1 LGISPADFKK
11 PHRNSERQY
20 LAKREDWEFL
30 HTPMQ
35 GSIFY
40 SPPPRRLLTD
50 PNSPPTPICKK
61 APYIII
67 RHGRKKNVPKTTDSE
82 GAIDYLCNKS
92 PEVITPSKVSYE
104 AQEAKAERLRE
115 TLLEENSMTE
125 EDDEAERKFDL
136 ALLAKFKG
144 RKLNFETLTKKQVEP
159 THAKA
164 LNSGIETPF
173 LVSVTVPKQ

>member
-104 AQEAKAERLRE
+104 AQEAKAERLSE
-115 TLLEENSMTE
+115 TLYEENSMPGCDYFSE
-125 EDDEAERKFDL
+125 EDDESERKFNR
-136 ALLAKFKG
+136 G

-164 LNSGIETPF
+164 LNSGIESPF

>member
-1 LGISPADFKK
+1 
-11 PHRNSERQY
+11 
-20 LAKREDWEFL
+20 
-30 HTPMQ
+30 
-35 GSIFY
+35 
-40 SPPPRRLLTD
+40 
-50 PNSPPTPICKK
+50 
-61 APYIII
+61 
-67 RHGRKKNVPKTTDSE
+67 
-82 GAIDYLCNKS
+82 
-92 PEVITPSKVSYE
+92 VITPSKVSYE